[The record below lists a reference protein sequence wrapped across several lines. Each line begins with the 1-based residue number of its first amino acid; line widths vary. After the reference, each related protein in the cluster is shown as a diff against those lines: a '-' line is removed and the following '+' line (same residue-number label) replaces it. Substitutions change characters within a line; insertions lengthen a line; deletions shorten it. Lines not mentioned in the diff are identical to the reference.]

1 MYKDW
6 SNVEE
11 AKPFEQLPA
20 GGYIC
25 QILRVKDEPEKE
37 YLTVEFDIADGEH
50 KDYFVDAC
58 AGRDFWTGRFIKS
71 YKPKARPFFKG
82 MLKAVEESNPDFKAD
97 SFSDEKELIGKRVGL
112 TIGHE
117 KYWNSKG
124 EQKTRLYVDQVRSV
138 KSIKENDF
146 KVPAD
151 REDDYNKPKE
161 DPMDGFTEMYKDDEV
176 PF

>member
-6 SNVEE
+6 GSIEE

-25 QILRVKDEPEKE
+25 QILRVKDEPKKE
-37 YLTVEFDIADGEH
+37 YLTVEFDIAEGEH

-82 MLKAVEESNPDFKAD
+82 MLKAVEESNPNFKAD

>member
-6 SNVEE
+6 GSIEE

-25 QILRVKDEPEKE
+25 QILRVKDEPKKE
-37 YLTVEFDIADGEH
+37 YLTVEFDIAEGEH

-82 MLKAVEESNPDFKAD
+82 MLKAVEESNPNFKAD

-146 KVPAD
+146 KIPAD